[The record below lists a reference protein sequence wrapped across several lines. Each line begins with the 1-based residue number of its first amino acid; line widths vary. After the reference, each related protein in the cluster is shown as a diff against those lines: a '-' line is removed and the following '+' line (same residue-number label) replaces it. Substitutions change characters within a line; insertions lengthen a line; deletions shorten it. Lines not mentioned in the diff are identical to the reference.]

1 MAGFAD
7 PALSRSPVDLL
18 LHGSLVNVYSGNISE
33 LHVGIRGGKIAYVG
47 KKPIPSRVFAG
58 LDSEYMVPAYIDG
71 HIHIESSLLIP
82 SQFASAVIPRG
93 TCCVVADPHEIV
105 NVRGVEGVTFMI
117 MDSLRTP
124 LRVYFMIPS
133 CVPAT
138 HLETSGAKIGLR
150 EVRQLK
156 RLKQILGL
164 GEVMNSQGVINRDE
178 EVLGKIEACR
188 GMVIDGHAPGLRG
201 EELCAYIS
209 AGINSDHESVT
220 EDEAA
225 EKLSLGMW
233 IMIREGSTAKNLP
246 ELVRILSNG
255 SPERA
260 MLVTD
265 DRHAED
271 LLTEGHI
278 DNCLRRAVEAG
289 VDPVDAVRMATL
301 KPAEYF
307 GLKDLGGIAPGKWAD
322 IAIVNNLREF
332 MAEKVFIGGKI
343 VAKDGEYL
351 GGTKGRLTADA
362 EKRTVNLKE
371 MQPQDLSIPDNQK
384 QATREEAEVTARVIG
399 IVEDQIV
406 TEDLRYGMRL
416 HKGQVQSDPERD
428 LLKICVVERHRGTGR
443 IGKGFVK
450 GFELKEGAIASTVAH
465 DSHNAIA
472 VGANDSDIYMA
483 INRLRDIGG
492 GLVILNEGKV
502 LGELPLPVAGLMT
515 TLEAAEVAGRVK
527 KLKET
532 CATLG
537 CKLRNPFMT
546 LSFLALP
553 VIPKLKITDYGL
565 VDVEKFEIVN
575 LFVK

>member
-371 MQPQDLSIPDNQK
+371 MQPQDLSILDNQK

-472 VGANDSDIYMA
+472 AGTNDSDLCMA